1 MLSPVMCLVVA
12 ISLKPSRL
20 KSNNLVQ
27 NYFLRENTFASAAM
41 FPKEKGGPG
50 GPPLQNAT
58 AWPSARQNEEPVC
71 PKHDGSAGN

>member
-1 MLSPVMCLVVA
+1 MCLVVA

-27 NYFLRENTFASAAM
+27 NYFLRENTFALAAL

-50 GPPLQNAT
+50 GAALAERDSVAVSPAERRTSSPKARRQRRQ
-58 AWPSARQNEEPVC
+58 SA
-71 PKHDGSAGN
+71 

>member
-27 NYFLRENTFASAAM
+27 NYFLRENTFALAAI

-50 GPPLQNAT
+50 GPP
-58 AWPSARQNEEPVC
+58 
-71 PKHDGSAGN
+71 

>member
-12 ISLKPSRL
+12 GSLKPSRL

-27 NYFLRENTFASAAM
+27 NYFLTANIFALAGG

-50 GPPLQNAT
+50 GPPL
-58 AWPSARQNEEPVC
+58 P
-71 PKHDGSAGN
+71 

>member
-1 MLSPVMCLVVA
+1 MCLVVA

-58 AWPSARQNEEPVC
+58 A
-71 PKHDGSAGN
+71 